1 MEKSTYFSQI
11 GGKICI
17 PPFPFFFGGGGSNRK
32 IYTPEHV
39 HHGKYFVFAGHNL
52 REVAEFAVPPPLE
65 TETGDR
71 PPPLET
77 ETGDCPPPLETVTE
91 DYPPVSGS
99 AYEEHGGQFGPQT
112 DLIALGALQE
122 RTNKS
127 FLSSLF

>member
-1 MEKSTYFSQI
+1 MHSPIS
-11 GGKICI
+11 
-17 PPFPFFFGGGGSNRK
+17 FFWGVGSNRK

-52 REVAEFAVPPPLE
+52 REVAEFAVPPPLETETGDRPPPLE